1 MVEAG
6 YKPEDITVRVD
17 RDQAKMYG
25 EEYAAEISG
34 LKQYKDNIYYVEV
47 KYPNGEAIMPIS
59 EGRHQCDTMLALV
72 FPNYQTGWNAD
83 NDYSNADLLDGESVV
98 TDKITV
104 YQDGVLIYGTEPDG
118 TTPSETTEPSD
129 KILEGDVNVDGSV
142 TLADLTALNKYL
154 VKKSQLKAQ
163 ALANA
168 DMNKDNA
175 VNIFDSVELRKK
187 LMK

>member
-1 MVEAG
+1 M
-6 YKPEDITVRVD
+6 
-17 RDQAKMYG
+17 
-25 EEYAAEISG
+25 
-34 LKQYKDNIYYVEV
+34 
-47 KYPNGEAIMPIS
+47 
-59 EGRHQCDTMLALV
+59 
-72 FPNYQTGWNAD
+72 
-83 NDYSNADLLDGESVV
+83 

-118 TTPSETTEPSD
+118 TTPSETTESSD